1 MKNFTKKLNKKTVG
15 IGAAALIALGLGC
28 GTAYYVNYNNN
39 QSEPASAD
47 HASEKVWLQYGT
59 LKYDLRGPSGRIY
72 RAGTKVVRD
81 IYKESKPAISIPS
94 RPFYLTL
101 IIGGKPGMQGIQD
114 AGGGLVNEKYVNMD
128 DWYLTDYPSD
138 STTLVSNV
146 TNNPDMTSS
155 DYHPVDNSNPDVASV
170 NRDKL
175 KSVFADFM
183 TSINFSKINS
193 KDREVVKDINERQ
206 SKAMGMNTTQEEV
219 DQLTEYLQNVI
230 DMYKKTGHL
239 TGAYDPAKGSINGTE
254 DNSDA
259 NKPSD
264 NSTGNNGS
272 GSVADDPT
280 STNVA
285 SPRTVRLR
293 KASYRYTSK
302 GKRVSKK
309 LLKKGSYV
317 KINGKT
323 YHIKGKT
330 YYRIAKNRYIRK
342 VNVAR

>member
-1 MKNFTKKLNKKTVG
+1 MKINTKMATALCAIALTG
-15 IGAAALIALGLGC
+15 IGGVL
-28 GTAYYVNYNNN
+28 VSENNT
-39 QSEPASAD
+39 QTVFASQQGN
-47 HASEKVWLQYGT
+47 KVWLQYGT
-59 LKYDLRGPSGRIY
+59 LKYDLKSPSGRIY

-81 IYKESKPAISIPS
+81 IYMESKPSISMPA

-114 AGGGLVNEKYVNMD
+114 AGGGLINEKYVNMD

-155 DYHPVDNSNPDVASV
+155 DYHPVDSSNPDVASV
-170 NRDKL
+170 NRDNL
-175 KSVFADFM
+175 NEVYGLYNV
-183 TSINFSKINS
+183 TINFNHLSAADGK
-193 KDREVVKDINERQ
+193 VVADIDQRH
-206 SKAMGMNTTQEEV
+206 SKARGMNTTQADV
-219 DQLTEYLQNVI
+219 DQLTEYVQNVI

-239 TGAYDPAKGSINGTE
+239 TGAYDPAKGSNNGTE
-254 DNSDA
+254 DNSGISR
-259 NKPSD
+259 PSD
-264 NSTGNNGS
+264 NTTGNNGKAS
-272 GSVADDPT
+272 ATDNST
-280 STNVA
+280 STNVN
-285 SPRTVRLR
+285 SSRTVRLR

-309 LLKKGSYV
+309 LLKKGAYV

-323 YHIKGKT
+323 YYIKGKT

-342 VNVAR
+342 ANVAK

>member
-1 MKNFTKKLNKKTVG
+1 MKINTKMATALCAIALTG
-15 IGAAALIALGLGC
+15 IGGVL
-28 GTAYYVNYNNN
+28 VSENNT
-39 QSEPASAD
+39 QTVFASQQGN
-47 HASEKVWLQYGT
+47 KVWLQYGT
-59 LKYDLRGPSGRIY
+59 LKYDLKSPSGRIY

-81 IYKESKPAISIPS
+81 IYMESKPSISMPA

-114 AGGGLVNEKYVNMD
+114 AGGGLINEKYVNMD

-155 DYHPVDNSNPDVASV
+155 DYHPVDSSNPDVASV
-170 NRDKL
+170 NRDNL
-175 KSVFADFM
+175 NEVYGLYNV
-183 TSINFSKINS
+183 TINFNHLSAADGK
-193 KDREVVKDINERQ
+193 VVADIDQRH
-206 SKAMGMNTTQEEV
+206 SKARGMNTTQADV
-219 DQLTEYLQNVI
+219 DQLTEYVQNVI

-239 TGAYDPAKGSINGTE
+239 TGAYDPAKGSNNGTE
-254 DNSDA
+254 DNSGISR
-259 NKPSD
+259 PSD
-264 NSTGNNGS
+264 NTTGNNGKAS
-272 GSVADDPT
+272 ATDNST
-280 STNVA
+280 STNVT
-285 SPRTVRLR
+285 SSRTVRLR

-323 YHIKGKT
+323 YYIKGKT
-330 YYRIAKNRYIRK
+330 YYRIGKNRYIRK
-342 VNVAR
+342 ANVAK

>member
-1 MKNFTKKLNKKTVG
+1 MKINTKMATALCAIALTG
-15 IGAAALIALGLGC
+15 IGGVL
-28 GTAYYVNYNNN
+28 VSENNT
-39 QSEPASAD
+39 QTVFASQQGN
-47 HASEKVWLQYGT
+47 KVWLQYGT
-59 LKYDLRGPSGRIY
+59 LKYDLKSPSGRIY

-81 IYKESKPAISIPS
+81 IYMESKPSISMPA

-114 AGGGLVNEKYVNMD
+114 AGGGLINEKYVNMD

-155 DYHPVDNSNPDVASV
+155 DYHPVDSSNPDVASV
-170 NRDKL
+170 NRDNL
-175 KSVFADFM
+175 NEVYGLYNV
-183 TSINFSKINS
+183 TINFNHLSAADGK
-193 KDREVVKDINERQ
+193 VVADIDQRH
-206 SKAMGMNTTQEEV
+206 SKARGMNTTQADV
-219 DQLTEYLQNVI
+219 DQLTEYVQNVI

-239 TGAYDPAKGSINGTE
+239 TGAYDPAKGSNNGTE
-254 DNSDA
+254 DNSGISR
-259 NKPSD
+259 PSD
-264 NSTGNNGS
+264 NTTGNNGKAS
-272 GSVADDPT
+272 ATDNST
-280 STNVA
+280 STNVT
-285 SPRTVRLR
+285 SSRTVRLR

-323 YHIKGKT
+323 YYIKGKT

-342 VNVAR
+342 ANVAK

>member
-1 MKNFTKKLNKKTVG
+1 MKINTKMAT
-15 IGAAALIALGLGC
+15 ALCAIALTGVGAVIA
-28 GTAYYVNYNNN
+28 TENNT
-39 QSEPASAD
+39 QTVFASQQGN
-47 HASEKVWLQYGT
+47 KVWLQYGT
-59 LKYDLRGPSGRIY
+59 LKYDLKSPSGRIY

-81 IYKESKPAISIPS
+81 IYMESKPSISMPA

-138 STTLVSNV
+138 STTLVSSV

-155 DYHPVDNSNPDVASV
+155 DYHPVDSSNPDVASV

-175 KSVFADFM
+175 RNVMADF
-183 TSINFSKINS
+183 TRQVNFNKLASNDEQVVSEINT
-193 KDREVVKDINERQ
+193 RE
-206 SKAMGMNTTQEEV
+206 SKANSMNTTQEEV
-219 DQLTEYLQNVI
+219 DQLTEYVQNVI

-239 TGAYDPAKGSINGTE
+239 TGAYDPAKGSNNGTE
-254 DNSDA
+254 DNSGISR
-259 NKPSD
+259 PSD
-264 NSTGNNGS
+264 NTTGNNGKAS
-272 GSVADDPT
+272 ATDNST
-280 STNVA
+280 STNVT
-285 SPRTVRLR
+285 SPRTVKLR

-323 YHIKGKT
+323 YYIKGKT

-342 VNVAR
+342 VNVAK

>member
-47 HASEKVWLQYGT
+47 HTSEKVWLQYGT

-81 IYKESKPAISIPS
+81 IYMESKPSISMPA

-138 STTLVSNV
+138 STTLVSSV

-155 DYHPVDNSNPDVASV
+155 DYHPVDSNNPDIASV
-170 NRDKL
+170 NRDNL
-175 KSVFADFM
+175 NEVYGLYNV
-183 TSINFSKINS
+183 TINFNHLSTADGK
-193 KDREVVKDINERQ
+193 VVADIDQRH
-206 SKAMGMNTTQEEV
+206 SKARGMNTNQTEV
-219 DQLTEYLQNVI
+219 DQLTEYVQNVI

-239 TGAYDPAKGSINGTE
+239 TGAYDPAKGSTNGTE

-264 NSTGNNGS
+264 NGS

-280 STNVA
+280 STNVT
-285 SPRTVRLR
+285 SPRTVKLR

-342 VNVAR
+342 VNVAK